1 MTRRRKNLDKVDN
14 MFIIKV
20 LTIIIIIKLRR
31 IMSIDLSQLHLDW
44 GSSRYKGTVY
54 RSYSLARALWVDGK
68 NKKETVIK
76 LGKLS
81 DAEVAQWRNLLKA
94 LKKPECFLTSF
105 EDICA
110 EKHYAYLDTAIA
122 NAIWDEWGLD
132 MVFRN
137 DGKRLVN
144 IATVARILTINRCIA
159 PAAKSKTPEWFRET
173 ALPWMLDIN
182 PGEINPS
189 RIFRELAVIESHKD
203 SICKYLFT
211 QLIQSDSTSMKSLFY
226 DLSSTG
232 FEGTKCKLMKWG
244 HCKGG
249 YENHIVL
256 ALVVNKNGLPFY
268 WEVLPGCTADS
279 TTINWLL
286 ESLKNKF
293 NLKELDVTF
302 VFDRGM
308 VSDHNLALLEK
319 DGIKYISAMDK
330 NQIENI
336 TEIDFTTFPDLNP
349 KEIDKQADKLP
360 EFKKINENTYCREI
374 KVDGKRRYILCFNPR
389 LFKDQR
395 KAREQALVNF
405 RTFVNNLNLELLGA
419 KKSRQRKTTYAKFK
433 KRLEKIKLSGFVG
446 VTLKIKHVENCPKH
460 KIRTYQGTV
469 VVDDN
474 KMCLAGKRDG
484 FWLLV
489 TNHSEKADQEFK
501 LKTEEAITPYRE
513 KEIIEEAFKDIK
525 SFVMIEPVF
534 VWTEDHVKAHY
545 TICVLSYLINRTLRM
560 RLHENKGDKSKEIVT
575 HQKLFKESSKCMLD
589 YIEVKNIQQKK
600 INLTKSTA
608 KQKELLQRIGLASL
622 INRKI
627 VDKANNNLIYAE

>member
-1 MTRRRKNLDKVDN
+1 MLIIKALIIILTINLRRR
-14 MFIIKV
+14 
-20 LTIIIIIKLRR
+20 
-31 IMSIDLSQLHLDW
+31 MSIDLSQLHLDW
-44 GSSRYKGTVY
+44 GSSRYKGKVY

-81 DAEVAQWRNLLKA
+81 DAEVVQWRNLLKA

-105 EDICA
+105 EDICT

-132 MVFRN
+132 VIFKN
-137 DGKRLVN
+137 GGKRLVS
-144 IATVARILTINRCIA
+144 IATVARILTINRCID
-159 PAAKSKTPEWFRET
+159 PAAKSITPEWFRET

-182 PGEINPS
+182 PSEINPS

-203 SICKYLFT
+203 SICRYLFK
-211 QLIQSDSTSMKSLFY
+211 QLNRSDSTSMKSLFY
-226 DLSSTG
+226 DLSSTS

-249 YENHIVL
+249 YENHVVL
-256 ALVVNKNGLPFY
+256 ALIVNKNGLPFY

-293 NLKELDVTF
+293 NLKKIKEITF

-308 VSDHNLALLEK
+308 VSDDNLSLLEG

-336 TEIDFTTFPDLNP
+336 TEIDFSTFPDLNP
-349 KEIDKQADKLP
+349 KKIDKQVDKLP
-360 EFKKINENTYCREI
+360 EFKKINGNTYCREI
-374 KVDGKRRYILCFNPR
+374 KVDGKRRYILCFNPQ

-395 KAREQALVNF
+395 KAREQAIANF
-405 RTFVNNLNLELLGA
+405 RTFVTNLNLELLGA
-419 KKSRQRKTTYAKFK
+419 KKSRQRKTTYSKFK
-433 KRLEKIKLSGFVG
+433 KRLKKVKLSDFVD
-446 VTLKIKHVENCPKH
+446 VALSIKHVYRQKNGAKH

-469 VVDDN
+469 VVDDD

-489 TNHSEKADQEFK
+489 TNHSEKEDQEFK
-501 LKTEEAITPYRE
+501 LKTEEAIRPYRE
-513 KEIIEEAFKDIK
+513 KEIIEEAFRDIK
-525 SFVMIEPVF
+525 SFVEIEPVF

-545 TICVLSYLINRTLRM
+545 TICVLSYLINRTLTM
-560 RLHENKGDKSKEIVT
+560 RLHENKGDKSKEIVA

-589 YIEVKNIQQKK
+589 YIEVKNIKQKK
-600 INLTKSTA
+600 YNLTKPTA
-608 KQKELLQRIGLASL
+608 KQKELLQRVGLPSL

-627 VDKANNNLIYAE
+627 VHKANNNLIYAE

>member
-1 MTRRRKNLDKVDN
+1 
-14 MFIIKV
+14 
-20 LTIIIIIKLRR
+20 
-31 IMSIDLSQLHLDW
+31 MSIDLSQLHLDW
-44 GSSRYKGTVY
+44 GSSRYKGKVY

-81 DAEVAQWRNLLKA
+81 DAAVIQWRNLLKA

-105 EDICA
+105 EDICT

-132 MVFRN
+132 VIFKN
-137 DGKRLVN
+137 GGKRLVS
-144 IATVARILTINRCIA
+144 IATVARILTINRCID
-159 PAAKSKTPEWFRET
+159 PAAKSKTPEWFSET

-182 PGEINPS
+182 PTEINPS
-189 RIFRELAVIESHKD
+189 RIFRELAVIESHKN
-203 SICKYLFT
+203 SICGYLFK
-211 QLIQSDSTSMKSLFY
+211 QLNRSDSMSMKSLFY
-226 DLSSTG
+226 DLSSTS

-249 YENHIVL
+249 YENHVVL
-256 ALVVNKNGLPFY
+256 ALIVNQNGLPFY

-293 NLKELDVTF
+293 NLKKIKEITF

-308 VSDHNLALLEK
+308 VSDDNLSLLEG

-336 TEIDFTTFPDLNP
+336 TEIDFSTFPDLNP
-349 KEIDKQADKLP
+349 KKIDKQVDKLP
-360 EFKKINENTYCREI
+360 GFKKINGDTYCREI
-374 KVDGKRRYILCFNPR
+374 KVDGKRRYILCFNPQ

-395 KAREQALVNF
+395 KAREQAIANF
-405 RTFVNNLNLELLGA
+405 RTFVTNLNLELLGA
-419 KKSRQRKTTYAKFK
+419 KKSRQRKTTYSKFK
-433 KRLEKIKLSGFVG
+433 KRLEKVKLSGFVD
-446 VTLKIKHVENCPKH
+446 VALSIKHVYRQKNGSKH

-469 VVDDN
+469 VVDDD
-474 KMCLAGKRDG
+474 KMYLAGRRDG

-489 TNHSEKADQEFK
+489 TNHSEKEDQEFK

-513 KEIIEEAFKDIK
+513 KEIIEEAFRDIK
-525 SFVMIEPVF
+525 SFVKIEPVF

-545 TICVLSYLINRTLRM
+545 TICVLSYLINRTLTM
-560 RLHENKGDKSKEIVT
+560 HLHENKGDKSKEIVA

-600 INLTKSTA
+600 YNLTKPSA
-608 KQKELLQRIGLASL
+608 KQKELLQRVGLPSL

-627 VDKANNNLIYAE
+627 VHKANNNLIYAE

>member
-1 MTRRRKNLDKVDN
+1 MLIIKALTITLIINLRRR
-14 MFIIKV
+14 
-20 LTIIIIIKLRR
+20 
-31 IMSIDLSQLHLDW
+31 MSIDLSQLHLDW
-44 GSSRYKGTVY
+44 GSSRYKGKVY

-81 DAEVAQWRNLLKA
+81 DAAVIQWRNLLKA

-105 EDICA
+105 EDICT

-132 MVFRN
+132 VIFKN
-137 DGKRLVN
+137 GGKRLVS
-144 IATVARILTINRCIA
+144 IATVARILTINRCID
-159 PAAKSKTPEWFRET
+159 PAAKSKTPEWFSET

-182 PGEINPS
+182 PTEINPS
-189 RIFRELAVIESHKD
+189 RIFRELAVIESHKN
-203 SICKYLFT
+203 SICGYLFK
-211 QLIQSDSTSMKSLFY
+211 QLNRSDSMSMKSLFY
-226 DLSSTG
+226 DLSSTS

-249 YENHIVL
+249 YENHVVL
-256 ALVVNKNGLPFY
+256 ALIVNQNGLPFY

-293 NLKELDVTF
+293 NLKKIKEITF

-308 VSDHNLALLEK
+308 VSDDNLSLLEG

-336 TEIDFTTFPDLNP
+336 TEIDFSTFPDLNP
-349 KEIDKQADKLP
+349 KKIDKQVDKLP
-360 EFKKINENTYCREI
+360 GFKKINGDTYCREI
-374 KVDGKRRYILCFNPR
+374 KVDGKRRYILCFNPQ

-395 KAREQALVNF
+395 KAREQAIANF
-405 RTFVNNLNLELLGA
+405 RTFVTNLNLELLGA
-419 KKSRQRKTTYAKFK
+419 KKSRQRKTTYSKFK
-433 KRLEKIKLSGFVG
+433 KRLEKVKLSGFVD
-446 VTLKIKHVENCPKH
+446 VALSIKHVYRQKNGSKH

-469 VVDDN
+469 VVDDD
-474 KMCLAGKRDG
+474 KMYLAGRRDG

-489 TNHSEKADQEFK
+489 TNHSEKEDQEFK

-513 KEIIEEAFKDIK
+513 KEIIEEAFRDIK
-525 SFVMIEPVF
+525 SFVKIEPVF

-545 TICVLSYLINRTLRM
+545 TICVLSYLINRTLTM
-560 RLHENKGDKSKEIVT
+560 HLHENKGDKSKEIVA

-600 INLTKSTA
+600 YNLTKPSA
-608 KQKELLQRIGLASL
+608 KQKELLQRVGLPSL

-627 VDKANNNLIYAE
+627 VHKANNNLIYAE

>member
-1 MTRRRKNLDKVDN
+1 
-14 MFIIKV
+14 
-20 LTIIIIIKLRR
+20 
-31 IMSIDLSQLHLDW
+31 MSIDLSQLHLDW
-44 GSSRYKGTVY
+44 GSSRYKGKVY
-54 RSYSLARALWVDGK
+54 RSYSLARALWADGK

-81 DAEVAQWRNLLKA
+81 DAEVIQWRNLLKA

-105 EDICA
+105 EDICT

-132 MVFRN
+132 VIFKN
-137 DGKRLVN
+137 GGKRLVS
-144 IATVARILTINRCIA
+144 IATVARILTINRCID

-182 PGEINPS
+182 PSEINPS
-189 RIFRELAVIESHKD
+189 RIFRELAVIESHKN
-203 SICKYLFT
+203 SICGYLFK
-211 QLIQSDSTSMKSLFY
+211 QLNRSDSMSMKSLFY
-226 DLSSTG
+226 DLSSTS

-249 YENHIVL
+249 YENHVVL
-256 ALVVNKNGLPFY
+256 ALIVNKNGLPFY

-293 NLKELDVTF
+293 NLKEIKEITF

-308 VSDHNLALLEK
+308 VSDDNLSLLEG

-336 TEIDFTTFPDLNP
+336 TEIDFSTFPDLNP
-349 KEIDKQADKLP
+349 KKIDKQVDKLP
-360 EFKKINENTYCREI
+360 EFKKINGNTYCREI
-374 KVDGKRRYILCFNPR
+374 KVDGKRRYILCFNPQ

-395 KAREQALVNF
+395 KAREQAIAIF
-405 RTFVNNLNLELLGA
+405 RTFVTNLNLELLGA
-419 KKSRQRKTTYAKFK
+419 KKSRQRKTTYSKFK
-433 KRLEKIKLSGFVG
+433 KRFEKVKLSGFVD
-446 VTLKIKHVENCPKH
+446 VALSIKHVYRQKNGAKH

-469 VVDDN
+469 VVDDD

-489 TNHSEKADQEFK
+489 TNHSEKEDQEFK

-513 KEIIEEAFKDIK
+513 KEIIEEAFRDIK
-525 SFVMIEPVF
+525 SFVKIEPVF

-545 TICVLSYLINRTLRM
+545 TICVLSYLINRTLSM
-560 RLHENKGDKSKEIVT
+560 HLHENKGDKSKEIVA

-600 INLTKSTA
+600 YNLTKPSA
-608 KQKELLQRIGLASL
+608 KQKELLQRVGLPSL

-627 VDKANNNLIYAE
+627 VHKANNDLIYAE

>member
-1 MTRRRKNLDKVDN
+1 
-14 MFIIKV
+14 
-20 LTIIIIIKLRR
+20 
-31 IMSIDLSQLHLDW
+31 MSIDLSQLHLDW
-44 GSSRYKGTVY
+44 GSSRYKGKVY
-54 RSYSLARALWVDGK
+54 RSYSLARALWADGK

-81 DAEVAQWRNLLKA
+81 DAEVIQWRNLLKA

-105 EDICA
+105 EDICT

-132 MVFRN
+132 VIFKN
-137 DGKRLVN
+137 GGKRLVS
-144 IATVARILTINRCIA
+144 IATVARILTINRCID

-182 PGEINPS
+182 PSEINPS
-189 RIFRELAVIESHKD
+189 RIFRELAVIESHKN
-203 SICKYLFT
+203 SICGYLFK
-211 QLIQSDSTSMKSLFY
+211 QLNRSDSMSMKSLFY
-226 DLSSTG
+226 DLSSTS

-249 YENHIVL
+249 YENHVVL
-256 ALVVNKNGLPFY
+256 ALIVNKNGLPFY

-293 NLKELDVTF
+293 NLKEIKEITF

-308 VSDHNLALLEK
+308 VSDDNLSLLEG

-336 TEIDFTTFPDLNP
+336 TEIDFSTFPDLNP
-349 KEIDKQADKLP
+349 KKIDKQVDKLP
-360 EFKKINENTYCREI
+360 EFKKINGNTYCREI
-374 KVDGKRRYILCFNPR
+374 KVDGKRRYILCFNPQ

-395 KAREQALVNF
+395 KAREQAIAIF
-405 RTFVNNLNLELLGA
+405 RTFVTNLNLELLGA
-419 KKSRQRKTTYAKFK
+419 KKSRQRKTTYSKFK
-433 KRLEKIKLSGFVG
+433 KRFEKVKLSGFVD
-446 VTLKIKHVENCPKH
+446 VALSIKHVYRQKNGAKH

-469 VVDDN
+469 VVDDD
-474 KMCLAGKRDG
+474 KMCLARKRDG

-489 TNHSEKADQEFK
+489 TNHSEKEDQEFK

-513 KEIIEEAFKDIK
+513 KEIIEEAFRDIK
-525 SFVMIEPVF
+525 SFVKIEPVF

-545 TICVLSYLINRTLRM
+545 TICVLSYLINRTLSM
-560 RLHENKGDKSKEIVT
+560 HLHENKGDKSKEIVA

-600 INLTKSTA
+600 YNLTKPSA
-608 KQKELLQRIGLASL
+608 KQKELLQRVGLPSL

-627 VDKANNNLIYAE
+627 LHKANNDLIYAE

>member
-1 MTRRRKNLDKVDN
+1 
-14 MFIIKV
+14 
-20 LTIIIIIKLRR
+20 
-31 IMSIDLSQLHLDW
+31 MSIDLSQLHLDW
-44 GSSRYKGTVY
+44 GSSRYKGKVY

-81 DAEVAQWRNLLKA
+81 DAAVIQWRNLLKA

-105 EDICA
+105 EDICT

-132 MVFRN
+132 VIFKN
-137 DGKRLVN
+137 GGKRLVS
-144 IATVARILTINRCIA
+144 IATVARILTINRCID
-159 PAAKSKTPEWFRET
+159 PAAKSKTPEWFSET

-182 PGEINPS
+182 PTEINPS
-189 RIFRELAVIESHKD
+189 RIFRELAVIESHKN
-203 SICKYLFT
+203 SICGYLFK
-211 QLIQSDSTSMKSLFY
+211 QLNRSDSMSMKSLFY
-226 DLSSTG
+226 DLSSTS

-249 YENHIVL
+249 YENHVVL
-256 ALVVNKNGLPFY
+256 ALIVNQNGLPFY

-293 NLKELDVTF
+293 NLKKIKEITF

-308 VSDHNLALLEK
+308 VSEDNLSLLEG

-336 TEIDFTTFPDLNP
+336 TEIDFSTFPDLNP
-349 KEIDKQADKLP
+349 KKIDKQVDKLP
-360 EFKKINENTYCREI
+360 GFKKINGDTYCREI
-374 KVDGKRRYILCFNPR
+374 KVDGKRRYILCFNPQ

-395 KAREQALVNF
+395 KAREQAIANF
-405 RTFVNNLNLELLGA
+405 RTFVTNLNLELLGA
-419 KKSRQRKTTYAKFK
+419 KKSRQRKTTYSKFK
-433 KRLEKIKLSGFVG
+433 KRLEKVKLSGFVD
-446 VTLKIKHVENCPKH
+446 VALSIKHVYRQKNGSKH

-469 VVDDN
+469 VVDDD
-474 KMCLAGKRDG
+474 KMYLAGRRDG

-489 TNHSEKADQEFK
+489 TNHSEKEDQEFK

-513 KEIIEEAFKDIK
+513 KEIIEEAFRDIK
-525 SFVMIEPVF
+525 SFVKIEPVF

-545 TICVLSYLINRTLRM
+545 TICVLSYLINRTLTM
-560 RLHENKGDKSKEIVT
+560 HLHENKGDKSKEIVA

-600 INLTKSTA
+600 YNLTKPSA
-608 KQKELLQRIGLASL
+608 KQKELLQRVGLPSL

-627 VDKANNNLIYAE
+627 VHKANNNLIYAE